1 MIGDD
6 IWPLLK
12 GDAKELGCGIEDA
25 IVQGLL

>member
-6 IWPLLK
+6 IWTFFK
-12 GDAKELGCGIEDA
+12 GDTKELSRGIEDA